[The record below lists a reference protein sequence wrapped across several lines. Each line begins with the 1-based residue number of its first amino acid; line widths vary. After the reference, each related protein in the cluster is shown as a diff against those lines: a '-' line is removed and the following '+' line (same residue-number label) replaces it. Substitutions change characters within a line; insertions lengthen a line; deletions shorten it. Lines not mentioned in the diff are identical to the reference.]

1 MSERQGSPDEEMVA
15 DYDVRSPASRTLLTV
30 VGTILAVGIVVGLVL
45 GASILKRSTTVSTSD
60 IDLGDSALI
69 KIDAGASNL
78 RIVQGTSD
86 VVRVK
91 ARITSG
97 LRKTDFQI
105 GRRGDEIKIVS
116 GCQEWLNPGCGAETT
131 IEVPEG
137 YPVEVRTTSG
147 DVTVRDLVENAL
159 TVNSGTGDISG
170 MGLEVDEFSAST
182 TSGDVTAAFAKQPF
196 AFKATTTSGDVAAT
210 MASGKRTYAVTA
222 TSKSGDVSS
231 DIESDTDGAGFIR
244 VTTDSGD
251 IAVTSR

>member
-1 MSERQGSPDEEMVA
+1 MTDPIPDEEMVA

-45 GASILKRSTTVSTSD
+45 GASILKRGTTVSTSD
-60 IDLGDSALI
+60 VDLGDSALI

-78 RIVQGTSD
+78 QIVQGTSD
-86 VVRVK
+86 IVRVK

-116 GCQEWLNPGCGAETT
+116 GCQEWLNPGCGVETT
-131 IEVPEG
+131 IEVPTG

-147 DVTVRDLVENAL
+147 NVTVSDLVESAL

-170 MGLEVDEFSAST
+170 TGLEVDEFSAST
-182 TSGDVTAAFAKQPF
+182 TSGDVAAAFAKQPF
-196 AFKATTTSGDVAAT
+196 AFKATTTSGDVSAT

-222 TSKSGDVSS
+222 TSKSGDVTS
-231 DIESDTDGAGFIR
+231 DIESDTEGAGFIR

-251 IAVTSR
+251 ISITSR